1 VRNTRILV
9 LAALLYTTQ
18 ARADDDPWLG
28 KDKALHFASSASL
41 AVGGYGF
48 GVVTQRDRPTSL
60 LFGGGFAFGFGVAK
74 ETWDLMGHGDPSWKD
89 LTWDAIGTVA
99 GLATAWVLDVLV
111 LRRTCAEPC
120 R

>member
-1 VRNTRILV
+1 MSHTRIV
-9 LAALLYTTQ
+9 LALAVLLLAPP

-28 KDKALHFASSASL
+28 KDKALHFGASASL

-48 GVVTQRDRPTSL
+48 GAVTLKTRTDAL
-60 LFGGGFAFGFGVAK
+60 LFGGGFAFGFGMAK

-89 LTWDAIGTVA
+89 LTWDAVGTIA
-99 GLATAWVLDVLV
+99 GLAVSYAVDVLT
-111 LRRTCAEPC
+111 RTCVAPC